1 MKKNLSIISTLVIVI
16 GIVLIGIGLFLNN
29 RSSNSMNDTNTST
42 TKEENKSNNNDLFGG
57 EKTNRITVGC
67 IVNGVNIKVAKITLP
82 DYIKYGVL
90 ITELENNQ
98 YYYIKTDGTPI
109 SMDEWNK
116 NYDDIPI
123 LHDEEL
129 HKAAIEG
136 TIYPTNISD
145 GNWGVIVQPN
155 SRVKSMDYLM
165 STFDSN
171 GVVVNDN
178 IYVGERVV
186 SDTTYKVMFYKLN
199 DYYWIQY
206 SGSGDVVDKM
216 SKEEFGNELVKY
228 VEPLL

>member
-1 MKKNLSIISTLVIVI
+1 MKKNLSFISTFIILI

-29 RSSNSMNDTNTST
+29 RSSNNMNDTNTST
-42 TKEENKSNNNDLFGG
+42 KEEDKSNNNDLFGG
-57 EKTNRITVGC
+57 KKTNRITVGC

-82 DYIKYGVL
+82 DYLRYGL
-90 ITELENNQ
+90 TISDLENNQ

-123 LHDEEL
+123 LHEVER
-129 HKAAIEG
+129 HKAAIAG

-178 IYVGERVV
+178 IYVGERVI
-186 SDTTYKVMFYKLN
+186 SGTTFKVMFYKLN
-199 DYYWIQY
+199 DSYWIQY